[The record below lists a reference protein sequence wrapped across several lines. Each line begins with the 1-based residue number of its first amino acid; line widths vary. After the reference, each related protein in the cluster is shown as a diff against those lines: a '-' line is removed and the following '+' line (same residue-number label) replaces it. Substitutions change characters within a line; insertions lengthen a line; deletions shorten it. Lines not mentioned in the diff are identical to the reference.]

1 MDLSRLREVRT
12 TRERTVR
19 LLQQVSEADFDWRP
33 GTGRWSAGEL
43 ADHLIKANRLYVEE
57 INKLVELKRAG
68 KPPRI
73 AVRFSEMDFTV
84 PFVPRTLLP
93 LFDLPVAVF
102 NYFVPNGV
110 REFVLSRP
118 LVPVQAPPMLKP
130 DARRGRAV
138 LLAELDEELRR
149 TEHLFADNAK
159 IDFRTLKYYH
169 PIFGFNDVD
178 DILGLLSSHEERHQR
193 QLQSLLAANRTTNRS
208 VAGRPRG
215 QATGPRACET
225 PVTSR

>member
-1 MDLSRLREVRT
+1 MGSSRLRQFRT

-19 LLQQVSEADFDWRP
+19 LLQQVSEADFDRRP
-33 GTGRWSAGEL
+33 GSGGWSAGEL
-43 ADHLIKANRLYVEE
+43 ADHLIKANRLYVGE

-73 AVRFSEMDFTV
+73 AVRVADMDFTV
-84 PFVPRTLLP
+84 PFVPRMLLP
-93 LFDLPVAVF
+93 FFDLPVAMF

-110 REFVLSRP
+110 REFILSRP

-130 DARRGRAV
+130 DAQRGRPV

-149 TEHLFADNAK
+149 TERLFTDNAK

-178 DILGLLSSHEERHQR
+178 DILGLLSSHEERHQK
-193 QLQSLLAANRTTNRS
+193 QLQALLAANRTTIGS
-208 VAGRPRG
+208 VAERSRG

-225 PVTSR
+225 QVTSR